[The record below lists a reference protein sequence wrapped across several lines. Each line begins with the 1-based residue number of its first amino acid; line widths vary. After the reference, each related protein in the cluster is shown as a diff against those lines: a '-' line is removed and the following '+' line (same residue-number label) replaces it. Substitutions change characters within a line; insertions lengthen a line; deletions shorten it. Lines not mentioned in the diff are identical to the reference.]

1 MSRPPTALAVGP
13 HRYLPPAGAHLRKP
27 GARAHRLSLFEREVR
42 ERLTSVALDLMLG
55 RARVLSEGGRARAL
69 PRPDGSAGPDPFF
82 GSTMLTIDLADLAA
96 DVREP
101 ADDAVAARVAA
112 LLTADPRAGRRVR
125 QLAEREAS
133 RLAGGRVDTNGTE
146 VRVRAVGAT
155 VHVDVDLE
163 GMVRAGDASGRAADP
178 APATSRRR

>member
-1 MSRPPTALAVGP
+1 MSS
-13 HRYLPPAGAHLRKP
+13 PPAAWPAIPTSQLPSRGAQLRKP
-27 GARAHRLSLFEREVR
+27 GARAHRFSLFEREVR
-42 ERLTSVALDLMLG
+42 ERLTGAAVDLLLG

-82 GSTMLTIDLADLAA
+82 GSTMLTIDLATLAA
-96 DVREP
+96 DMREP

-112 LLTADPRAGRRVR
+112 LLTADARAGRRVR

-133 RLAGGRVDTNGTE
+133 RVAGGRVDATGTE

-163 GMVRAGDASGRAADP
+163 GTIRAPLAPGAAHAARGPSRGR
-178 APATSRRR
+178 